1 MLDRKTINRIFKG
14 VIWDYNIDPYDL
26 YLIALGKKNNIGF
39 FNNERSLLRLL
50 ERLSWYEV
58 LQVFETD
65 FLKENLT
72 TKLVSKMRN
81 VQLREKYELIRKI
94 LHGETLSL
102 TGWDIKNRERI
113 KSSLLSN
120 RWYSTQ

>member
-1 MLDRKTINRIFKG
+1 MLDRETINRTLKG
-14 VIWDYNIDPYDL
+14 VIWDYNIDPFDI
-26 YLIALGKKNNIGF
+26 YLIALGKKESIGF
-39 FNNERSLLRLL
+39 FNKERSLLRLL

-58 LQVFETD
+58 LLVFETD

-72 TKLVSKMRN
+72 RNLISKIRN
-81 VQLREKYELIRKI
+81 VQLSERYELIRKI

>member
-26 YLIALGKKNNIGF
+26 YLIALSKKNNIGF
-39 FNNERSLLRLL
+39 FNSERSLLRLL

-58 LQVFETD
+58 LQVFKTD

-72 TKLVSKMRN
+72 PHLISKIRN
-81 VQLREKYELIRKI
+81 VQLRERYELIRKI
-94 LHGETLSL
+94 LHEETLSL